1 MNDAAIAI
9 TGTHDLRLVVLSIAI
24 ATIASYTALTLAS
37 RLTEDS
43 GRVRT
48 AWLIGGA
55 SAMGIGI
62 WSMHFIG
69 MLSYNL
75 PLPVNYDVPIVL
87 ASMGVAIIASAIA
100 LFLVSRQY
108 LSRLQLLT
116 GSVFMGIGIAAMHYT
131 GMAAMRLEATPVYN
145 LKLVAL
151 SIVVAIGASLTALWI
166 AFQLRSDTTPTSSS
180 LRKLGSAVGIG
191 SAIAGMHYT
200 AMAAVSFQPH
210 SQGVTPSQTLDNSLL
225 AVAIGIASLM
235 LLTLTVLASVV
246 SQRLTTETAKA
257 EALQISEARF
267 RSLAQN
273 ASDVIQVVAADGTIS
288 YISPSVKPILGY
300 EPEDW
305 LGKKAFDLVDLND
318 LSHVKHLLEQ
328 ALCHPA
334 SNITA
339 EFRLRHADGGTRIFE
354 AIANNLLTDPNVA
367 GIVTTYRDITTRKQ
381 AQSALKE
388 ALQRLTFHV
397 ENSPLAVIEWECDFR
412 VARWSREAE
421 AIFGWQAEEV
431 LGKKPQEWQ
440 FIYPENLNVVNEVM
454 ARLIDGS
461 EQRNVSLNCNY
472 TKNGTI
478 IDCKWYNS
486 ALVDESGNL
495 VSVLSLILDVTEQ
508 KQAEA
513 ALLARAADLARLSS
527 VLAQTNTALQKRNQ
541 ELDQFAYV
549 VSHDL
554 KAPLRAIAN
563 LSQWIEE
570 DIGDILT
577 DDTGHQMN
585 LLRGRVHRMEALI
598 NGLLQYSRVGRFET
612 ATATISVANLLAEV
626 IDSIAPP
633 PTFTVEVAPNMPTFV
648 TERLPLEQ
656 VFTNLISNAIK
667 HHPKVDGKVQIS
679 VTDQGAFYEFAVAD
693 DGHGIDPQYHEKV
706 FVIFQTLEARDKVEN
721 TGIGLA
727 IVKKIVESKGGTI
740 RLESQ
745 EGKGATFYFTWTK

>member
-1 MNDAAIAI
+1 MTDAAIAI

-24 ATIASYTALTLAS
+24 ATIASYTALTLAG

-43 GRVRT
+43 GRVGT

-55 SAMGIGI
+55 IAMGIGI

-87 ASMGVAIIASAIA
+87 ASIGVAIIASVIA

-166 AFQLRSDTTPTSSS
+166 AFQFRSDITPTSSS

-210 SQGVTPSQTLDNSLL
+210 SQGVTSSQTLDNSLL
-225 AVAIGIASLM
+225 AMAIGIASLM

-246 SQRLTTETAKA
+246 SQRLATETTKA
-257 EALQISEARF
+257 EALQMSEARF
-267 RSLAQN
+267 RSLVQN
-273 ASDVIQVVAADGTIS
+273 TSDIIQVLAADGTIN
-288 YISPSVKPILGY
+288 YISPSIKPILGY
-300 EPEDW
+300 EPENW
-305 LGKKAFDLVDLND
+305 LGKKAFELVEIDD
-318 LSHVKHLLEQ
+318 FPHVERLLKE
-328 ALCHPA
+328 ALLYPA

-339 EFRLRHADGGTRIFE
+339 EFRLQHADGGTRVFE
-354 AIANNLLTDPNVA
+354 AIANNLLNDPNVA
-367 GIVTTYRDITTRKQ
+367 GIITTYRDITTRKQ
-381 AQSALKE
+381 TQSELKE

-421 AIFGWQAEEV
+421 TIFGWQAEEV
-431 LGKKPQEWQ
+431 LGKNPQEWQ

-454 ARLIDGS
+454 ARLIDGR

-472 TKNGTI
+472 TKDGSI

-486 ALVDESGNL
+486 ALLDESGNL

-513 ALLARAADLARLSS
+513 ALFARAAELARLSS
-527 VLAQTNTALQKRNQ
+527 ILAQTNTALQKRNQ

-612 ATATISVANLLAEV
+612 ATATISVATLLTEV

-656 VFTNLISNAIK
+656 VFSNLISNAIK
-667 HHPKVDGKVQIS
+667 HHLKVDGKVQIS
-679 VTDQGAFYEFAVAD
+679 VNEQGAFYEFAVAD
-693 DGHGIDPQYHEKV
+693 DGQGIDPQYHEKV

-727 IVKKIVESKGGTI
+727 IVKKIVEGKGGTI

-745 EGKGATFYFTWTK
+745 EGKGATFYFTWPK

>member
-1 MNDAAIAI
+1 MTDAAIAI
-9 TGTHDLRLVVLSIAI
+9 AGSHDLRLVVLSIAI
-24 ATIASYTALTLAS
+24 ATIASYTALTLAG
-37 RLTEDS
+37 RLTITS

-55 SAMGIGI
+55 IAMGIGI

-75 PLPVNYDVPIVL
+75 PLPVNYDFSIVL
-87 ASMGVAIIASAIA
+87 ASMVVAIVASAIA

-116 GSVFMGIGIAAMHYT
+116 GSVFMGLGIAGMHYT

-151 SIVVAIGASLTALWI
+151 SVVVAIGVSLTALWI
-166 AFQLRSDTTPTSSS
+166 AFQLRSDTTPSSS
-180 LRKLGSAVGIG
+180 LRKLGSAVVMG

-200 AMAAVSFQPH
+200 AMTAVSFQRH
-210 SQGVTPSQTLDNSLL
+210 FQGVTPSQTLDNSIL
-225 AVAIGIASLM
+225 AVGISTATLM
-235 LLTLTVLASVV
+235 LLTLAVLASVV
-246 SQRLTTETAKA
+246 SQRLATETTKA
-257 EALQISEARF
+257 EALQMSEARL
-267 RSLAQN
+267 RSLVQN
-273 ASDVIQVVAADGTIS
+273 TSDVIQVVAADGTIN
-288 YISPSVKPILGY
+288 YVSPSIKPILGY
-300 EPEDW
+300 EPENW
-305 LGKKAFDLVDLND
+305 LGKKAFELVEIDDLPHVECLLKEALLNP
-318 LSHVKHLLEQ
+318 V
-328 ALCHPA
+328 

-339 EFRLRHADGGTRIFE
+339 EFRLRHADGGTRVFE

-367 GIVTTYRDITTRKQ
+367 GIVTTYRDITSRKQ
-381 AQSALKE
+381 TQSELKE

-397 ENSPLAVIEWECDFR
+397 ENSPLAVIEWESDFR

-421 AIFGWQAEEV
+421 VIFGWQAEEV
-431 LGKKPQEWQ
+431 LGKNPQEWQ

-454 ARLIDGS
+454 ARLIDGR

-472 TKNGTI
+472 TKNGSI

-486 ALVDESGNL
+486 ALLDESGNL

-513 ALLARAADLARLSS
+513 ALFARAADLARLTS

-577 DDTGHQMN
+577 EDTRHQMN

-612 ATATISVANLLAEV
+612 ATATVSVTNLLAEV

-693 DGHGIDPQYHEKV
+693 DGHGIAPQYHEKV

-727 IVKKIVESKGGTI
+727 IVKKIVEGKGGTI
-740 RLESQ
+740 RLASQ
-745 EGKGATFYFTWTK
+745 EGKGATFYFTWPK